1 MLSRRPYSITH
12 TYMYKIFRHVNP
24 VQFDCCVDVWCLLLT
39 TVVLAG
45 ESAFEEYIVLAK
57 DGKGNVQGTWT
68 VVDTTK
74 STTTNCS
81 ATLKSSVSSPLHVP
95 VCALF
100 ELSVNGTL

>member
-1 MLSRRPYSITH
+1 MIYAFTKTILYN
-12 TYMYKIFRHVNP
+12 TYLHGVQLFRHVNP
-24 VQFDCCVDVWCLLLT
+24 VQFNCCVDVWCLLHT

-45 ESAFEEYIVLAK
+45 ESAFEEFIVLAK

-81 ATLKSSVSSPLHVP
+81 ATLKSSVSLPLHVL

-100 ELSVNGTL
+100 E